1 MRLKVLNY
9 THVHKVGIMK
19 VHEMKVEKQ
28 NKNDLVIKITYQ
40 TKNKEQKRWWIL
52 SNFNKI
58 YVFLLLEIYTTGGL
72 NNPCKQI

>member
-40 TKNKEQKRWWIL
+40 TKNKEQKRWWIH
-52 SNFNKI
+52 SNINKI
-58 YVFLLLEIYTTGGL
+58 YVFLLLELYTTGSL